1 MEWEERNRR
10 KLEEL
15 GVKRGLVSMSHEED
29 FAIAT
34 VILED

>member
-1 MEWEERNRR
+1 MWEERNLA
-10 KLEEL
+10 KLEEM
-15 GVKRGLVSMSHEED
+15 GIKRGLVSLSHEED